1 MRVFISLPYLHTSV
15 CGSYIF
21 YNKKMQAGLAISN
34 LPSSKIGLE
43 NTDFGQETHVN
54 GYFQY
59 NFVINEEVELMQSI
73 LLKTDLNNIQSD
85 ISSLFKINGNIFGGV
100 SMRGYSSRSF
110 DAIVFIAGMRI
121 SDQYTLS
128 YSYDLGLSGL
138 RNGNEGSHEILLN
151 YNLRK
156 LIGTGQPP
164 KIIYNPRYL

>member
-1 MRVFISLPYLHTSV
+1 
-15 CGSYIF
+15 
-21 YNKKMQAGLAISN
+21 MQAGLAISN

-59 NFVINEEVELMQSI
+59 NFVINDEVELMQSI

-110 DAIVFIAGMRI
+110 DAVVFIAGMRI

-138 RNGNEGSHEILLN
+138 RTGHEGSHEILLN